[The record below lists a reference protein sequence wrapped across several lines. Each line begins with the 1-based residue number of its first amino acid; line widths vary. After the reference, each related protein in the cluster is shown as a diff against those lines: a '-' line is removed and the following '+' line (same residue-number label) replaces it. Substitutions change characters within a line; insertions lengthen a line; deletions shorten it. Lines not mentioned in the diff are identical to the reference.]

1 MLKRLATIAICA
13 GCLIV
18 AACNTIDG
26 AKQDAKSV
34 GDTFSNM
41 ADSRH

>member
-1 MLKRLATIAICA
+1 MLRRLATIAICA
-13 GCLIV
+13 SCLVV

-41 ADSRH
+41 AD